1 MLGSSGFVL
10 SQAFQSFQKN
20 RETPLSL
27 PGLFIGQA
35 VQTLSPLTTAQ
46 RQQPLSKIHAL
57 RRQTTHVGAAVR
69 RVLPA
74 LDEAALNH
82 TVNDACGGGQRGA
95 KLIRDHSHTAV
106 AVTTQRKKRP
116 QLRHRELYREPIV
129 MNGRPQKPENNFQVN
144 DEALG
149 NSVSGFG
156 YFHSLKVFY
165 SAAHVNASRPLILFN
180 RLRVSGRLL
189 R

>member
-1 MLGSSGFVL
+1 MLGSGGFVL
-10 SQAFQSFQKN
+10 PQAFQSLKQN
-20 RETPLSL
+20 RETALRLS
-27 PGLFIGQA
+27 GLFIGQA
-35 VQTLSPLTTAQ
+35 VQSLSPLAAAQ
-46 RQQPLSKIHAL
+46 RQQPLSKVHAL
-57 RRQTTHVGAAVR
+57 RRQAAHVGAAVR
-69 RVLPA
+69 GVLPA

-82 TVNDACGGGQRGA
+82 SVDNARGSGQRGA
-95 KLIRDHSHTAV
+95 KLIGDHSHTAV
-106 AVTTQRKKRP
+106 AVPAQGKKRP

-129 MNGRPQKPENNFQVN
+129 MNGRPQKPENNLQVN
-144 DEALG
+144 NEALG

-165 SAAHVNASRPLILFN
+165 SAAHVNASRPFMHFN